1 MHQHEHDPA
10 AMEQLC
16 RQAVMSLCRRWGWQL
31 LDHDVFV
38 ERTVEFL
45 RNGVAVDAEKAAIHA
60 YNYALYDACSG
71 NEGDQRRERAYY
83 ELWVYLSSVA
93 RLRYADVADDAAQRA
108 IQRTLE
114 TFEQCRDAGTFMA
127 FVLQHLRDAVRSIR
141 RQSGPPNRSLDPG
154 SDVQPPAEPRIEPQP
169 DVDQK
174 LLDAERRLALEQL
187 AVAFLQRHPR
197 AKNQFDALWLK
208 YVENLDE
215 AEISALLG
223 KPVNI
228 VYVLRARA
236 IKKLREDPAWRELA
250 RELGILPDE

>member
-1 MHQHEHDPA
+1 
-10 AMEQLC
+10 
-16 RQAVMSLCRRWGWQL
+16 
-31 LDHDVFV
+31 
-38 ERTVEFL
+38 
-45 RNGVAVDAEKAAIHA
+45 
-60 YNYALYDACSG
+60 
-71 NEGDQRRERAYY
+71 
-83 ELWVYLSSVA
+83 
-93 RLRYADVADDAAQRA
+93 
-108 IQRTLE
+108 
-114 TFEQCRDAGTFMA
+114 MA

-154 SDVQPPAEPRIEPQP
+154 SDAQPPAEPRIEPQP